1 MIKEVKEMLLTLA
14 LFSIWVG
21 AIGLLAAIAC
31 PLIAPLIIAVT
42 LL

>member
-1 MIKEVKEMLLTLA
+1 MLLTLA

-21 AIGLLAAIAC
+21 SMGLLAAVAC
-31 PLIAPLIIAVT
+31 PLISPLILAVT